1 MMSATITATA
11 SDHNGVS
18 PHQLGERSA
27 GVLLHVAS
35 LPSAYG
41 IGDLGE
47 TAYDFADKLAAAG
60 QTFWQIL
67 PLNPSNPTSGESPYF
82 SSSAFAGN
90 PMLIDLEALSDW
102 GLLDRT
108 ELQSALIPD
117 STTIDFD
124 AARAKKLTLLARAV
138 SRYDASTDPD
148 FEKFCGKHAHWLEDY
163 ARFTLL
169 TRLEATAIWSDWREE
184 YRDREGPAM
193 ESFATVHAEELHAE
207 RVIQYWFY
215 KQWYALKAYCN
226 ELGLYIFGDMP
237 IYVSYASADVWAN
250 ASLFKLNDSKR
261 PVFVS
266 GVPPDY
272 FSSTGQLWNNP
283 VYDWEALQEQ
293 NFRWWIQR
301 MGGLFDL
308 YDMVRIDHF
317 RGLVQYWQI
326 PAGEPTAI
334 NGSWEDVPTYEL
346 FDALIAAYPN
356 FPAVVEDLGLITDDV
371 LEVKNHYQFQ
381 GMHLLQFAFDD
392 DDTNNPHRPE
402 NHPEQALVYVGTH
415 DNTTLSGWISNLS
428 EHSESRLSTYLPDHS
443 TNTSGIED
451 QVLHLAMCSRAN
463 IAILMA
469 QDLLHLPATARIN
482 DPAFIEGN
490 WRWRL
495 TRAQYEALPFDDLR
509 ELTSATGRIRAAS
522 LSESAVA

>member
-1 MMSATITATA
+1 MSASTTVRDRIDDA
-11 SDHNGVS
+11 
-18 PHQLGERSA
+18 PHRAGARSA

-41 IGDLGE
+41 IGDMGE
-47 TAYDFADKLAAAG
+47 TAYDFADKLAASG

-90 PMLIDLEALSDW
+90 PMLIDLEALADW

-108 ELQSALIPD
+108 ELQSALIAD
-117 STTIDFD
+117 STVIDFD
-124 AARAKKLTLLARAV
+124 SARAKKLTLLARAV
-138 SRYDASTDPD
+138 SRFDTSTDPD
-148 FEKFCGKHAHWLEDY
+148 FGKFCDKHAHWLEDY
-163 ARFTLL
+163 ARFTVL
-169 TRLEATAIWSDWREE
+169 TRLEATAIWSDWRED
-184 YRDREGPAM
+184 YRDRKRSAIEAF
-193 ESFATVHAEELHAE
+193 EAEHADALHTE

-215 KQWYALKAYCN
+215 KQWYALKTYCN
-226 ELGLYIFGDMP
+226 ELGLHIFGDMP

-250 ASLFKLNDSKR
+250 ANLFKLNESKR

-283 VYDWEALQEQ
+283 VYDWDALREQ
-293 NFRWWIQR
+293 NFRWWVQR

-346 FDALIAAYPN
+346 FDALIDAYPH

-371 LEVKNHYQFQ
+371 LEVKQHYQFQ

-392 DDTNNPHRPE
+392 DDTSNPHRPE
-402 NHPEQALVYVGTH
+402 NHPEAALVYVGTH
-415 DNTTLSGWISNLS
+415 DNTTLAGWVANLS
-428 EHSESRLSTYLPDHS
+428 EHGVSRLNTYLSDHS
-443 TNTSGIED
+443 AGRSCIED
-451 QVLHLAMCSRAN
+451 QVLHLAMSSPAN

-482 DPAFIEGN
+482 DPAFTEGN

-495 TRAQYEALPFDDLR
+495 TRAQYEALPFDALK
-509 ELTSATGRIRAAS
+509 ELTNASGRCRSLHRA
-522 LSESAVA
+522 ESAVA